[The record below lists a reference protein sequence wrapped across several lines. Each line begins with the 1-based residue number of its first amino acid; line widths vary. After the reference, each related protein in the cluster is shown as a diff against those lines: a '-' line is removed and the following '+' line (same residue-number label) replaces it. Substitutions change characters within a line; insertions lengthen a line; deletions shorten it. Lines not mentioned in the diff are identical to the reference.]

1 MSIFLQVFINGILF
15 GTMYGVAAIG
25 LSVIFGTM
33 RIIFLAQGTM
43 IVLFAYLVYWLHEL
57 LNVDPYLSALIVIPV
72 SLARRPRTLLP
83 ALQEGLGARGQERVP
98 AARGRADVHDRQ
110 PAAQGVHR
118 EPAVREDLLRGPHAS
133 TSAPSTS
140 RSSA

>member
-15 GTMYGVAAIG
+15 GTMYGIAAIG

-57 LNVDPYLSALIVIPV
+57 LNIDPYLSALIVIPV
-72 SLARRPRTLLP
+72 SLPRRPR
-83 ALQEGLGARGQERVP
+83 AR
-98 AARGRADVHDRQ
+98 
-110 PAAQGVHR
+110 
-118 EPAVREDLLRGPHAS
+118 S
-133 TSAPSTS
+133 TCSSRRPRRSRTRTCLSCS
-140 RSSA
+140 RSGSCT